1 MFGKG
6 TTHIFALFV
15 LNLNNQTLTT
25 VKSVAQM
32 KPGEV
37 AIIAGFNDEYIST
50 KLMEMG
56 CLPGVPVRF
65 NFTAP
70 FGDPICIS
78 VSGYELSLRLDEAA
92 TISIVQ

>member
-1 MFGKG
+1 MSS
-6 TTHIFALFV
+6 T
-15 LNLNNQTLTT
+15 
-25 VKSVAQM
+25 KSVAQM

-37 AIIAGFNDEYIST
+37 AIIAGFKDEYISV

-78 VSGYELSLRLDEAA
+78 VSGYELSLRLEEAA

>member
-1 MFGKG
+1 M
-6 TTHIFALFV
+6 AV
-15 LNLNNQTLTT
+15 NQ
-25 VKSVAQM
+25 KSVAQM

-37 AIIAGFNDEYIST
+37 GIVSGFTDEFLSV

-56 CLPGVPVRF
+56 CLPGAAVRF
-65 NFTAP
+65 NFKAP

-92 TISIVQ
+92 TISILN

>member
-1 MFGKG
+1 MVENPK
-6 TTHIFALFV
+6 
-15 LNLNNQTLTT
+15 N
-25 VKSVAQM
+25 VAQM
-32 KPGEV
+32 RPGDV
-37 AIIAGFNDEYIST
+37 GIISGFTDDHLSV

-78 VSGYELSLRLDEAA
+78 VSGYELSLRLEEAA
-92 TISIVQ
+92 TISIVK